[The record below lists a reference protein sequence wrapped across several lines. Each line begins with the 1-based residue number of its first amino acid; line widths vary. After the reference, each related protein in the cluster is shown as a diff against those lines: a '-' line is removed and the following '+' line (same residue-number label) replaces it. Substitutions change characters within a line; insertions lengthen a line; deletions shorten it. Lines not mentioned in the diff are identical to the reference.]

1 MLLGWGLNQ
10 GRQIVSDDPKKI
22 RLPLIIRIILS
33 LSLVLT
39 ALLISLSLRNITGNL
54 LLLGMIFSFIGD
66 LFNAGVIPLK
76 NPRIG
81 GMLAFAPAQILY
93 IAAFYTLLETGL
105 SLYAGLILAAFWLAI
120 IISWWFFIRNPE
132 KKLALNLGSLIYSL
146 LLGTMLCFAF
156 ITALQLAGWWWMIL
170 VGAFLFFISDTIIG
184 ITDFGGLAMIRP
196 HLWIWLTYIPAQMG
210 ILYGAWLG
218 SHL

>member
-1 MLLGWGLNQ
+1 MYVIYIIALNYRLFSIKEVTTIPVILSILALGQLLLLGWGLNQ
-10 GRQIVSDDPKKI
+10 GRQIVSDDPKRI

-39 ALLISLSLRNITGNL
+39 ALLISLSLRNVTGNL

-93 IAAFYTLLETGL
+93 IAAFYTFRDR
-105 SLYAGLILAAFWLAI
+105 SI
-120 IISWWFFIRNPE
+120 
-132 KKLALNLGSLIYSL
+132 
-146 LLGTMLCFAF
+146 
-156 ITALQLAGWWWMIL
+156 
-170 VGAFLFFISDTIIG
+170 
-184 ITDFGGLAMIRP
+184 AMQ
-196 HLWIWLTYIPAQMG
+196 A
-210 ILYGAWLG
+210 
-218 SHL
+218 

>member
-1 MLLGWGLNQ
+1 
-10 GRQIVSDDPKKI
+10 
-22 RLPLIIRIILS
+22 
-33 LSLVLT
+33 
-39 ALLISLSLRNITGNL
+39 
-54 LLLGMIFSFIGD
+54 
-66 LFNAGVIPLK
+66 
-76 NPRIG
+76 
-81 GMLAFAPAQILY
+81 
-93 IAAFYTLLETGL
+93 
-105 SLYAGLILAAFWLAI
+105 
-120 IISWWFFIRNPE
+120 
-132 KKLALNLGSLIYSL
+132 
-146 LLGTMLCFAF
+146 MLCFAF